1 MTNSTADFPKRPDV
15 HPIIYAYTE
24 PRNTDYEG
32 MYKVGYTARTLEE
45 RMVEHYPTARPGTL
59 PYEAFVIG
67 PAIRPDGSTFMDHA
81 VFDRLAEHGHPRLRA
96 DDGTLTEWVAC
107 SLDDIK
113 TAYNEVYGN
122 TIFATA
128 RTENFSMR
136 EEQEEAVAMTKNYFE
151 NLEEGQKPQFLWNAK
166 MRFGKTFAAYQLAKQ
181 MGLKRILV
189 MSFKTAVAAAW
200 EDDLMTHV
208 DFDGWQF
215 VTRDNELVYEDC
227 DQDRPI
233 VCFGSFQDILQLDAK
248 TGTIKQH
255 NEWIHEND
263 WDLVILDEY
272 HFGAWRENAKKLFES
287 ITRDEEDIED
297 LTEEELEQIHESG
310 DENEWE
316 LPITSRYYLYLSG
329 TPFRAL
335 NSGEFMED
343 QIFSWTYS
351 DEQRRKEEWDAKHP
365 GEKNPYEALPKVVL
379 MTYRVPEAVIR
390 IARKGEHNRFSLNE
404 FFAAEGEFEQA
415 QFVHKEE
422 VQKWLDF
429 VRAKYTAED
438 GTNLKLGKESGR
450 FPFSDTTL
458 LDVLVHTLWFLPN
471 VASCYAMAN
480 LLSER
485 KNQFYWDYNV
495 IVAAGPRVGN
505 GVAALEPVR
514 DGMMYLSE
522 KTHSKLSK
530 HERESDPTQTKTITL
545 TCGKLTTGVT
555 VRPWSGIFM
564 LRDLNSPETYFQSA
578 FRIQSP
584 WVVDT
589 GFADGILQSEIM
601 KREVY
606 IFDFAINRALSM
618 VATYARKL
626 AHGGNVEKATGEL
639 IEFLPVL
646 AYDDGIMT
654 PMDAEQILDMTVS
667 DTTATMLA
675 RRWKSAMLVNVDDA
689 TLEKVLAHPEAM
701 RIIKNI
707 ESFRS
712 NSQSDTVKKIIAT
725 SEDVKKAKK
734 EAAAQDK
741 KPPKAI
747 TDKERELRKLRQ
759 DLQKS
764 LLKLISRIPVFMY
777 LTDNREQCL
786 EDVIRKLEPKLFTK
800 VTGIKV
806 SEFEVLLELG
816 IIDEEHMNDSVFLFR
831 RYEDSS
837 LTYTGID
844 KHTRD
849 RNIGLFSKTIS
860 EEEYEEAEIEIPEDP
875 NDLLGLSKQTG
886 KAKAA
891 QPELDTDK
899 PKAMPVVDVDVVAAT
914 AEKQQSQAPKPEGKL
929 QSDGKA
935 KKTTSQPPTT
945 SNTKTGKKQKYTDVQ
960 QQRVD
965 YWNRFY
971 AYIRSDDEMMKM
983 WNISKL
989 KDNVNQ
995 YISFPVG
1002 LGNDCRLNVI
1012 HKQTANKIVV
1022 EIWCKT
1028 DKLYPTLMANKDNIE
1043 TATSKLPGRLVWD
1056 ELNKNTDT
1064 RKVDVSRS
1072 CSDDETRDFKWA
1084 CSWLKELAMAIYI
1097 IFRK

>member
-1 MTNSTADFPKRPDV
+1 
-15 HPIIYAYTE
+15 
-24 PRNTDYEG
+24 
-32 MYKVGYTARTLEE
+32 
-45 RMVEHYPTARPGTL
+45 
-59 PYEAFVIG
+59 
-67 PAIRPDGSTFMDHA
+67 
-81 VFDRLAEHGHPRLRA
+81 
-96 DDGTLTEWVAC
+96 
-107 SLDDIK
+107 
-113 TAYNEVYGN
+113 
-122 TIFATA
+122 
-128 RTENFSMR
+128 
-136 EEQEEAVAMTKNYFE
+136 
-151 NLEEGQKPQFLWNAK
+151 
-166 MRFGKTFAAYQLAKQ
+166 
-181 MGLKRILV
+181 
-189 MSFKTAVAAAW
+189 
-200 EDDLMTHV
+200 
-208 DFDGWQF
+208 
-215 VTRDNELVYEDC
+215 
-227 DQDRPI
+227 
-233 VCFGSFQDILQLDAK
+233 
-248 TGTIKQH
+248 
-255 NEWIHEND
+255 
-263 WDLVILDEY
+263 
-272 HFGAWRENAKKLFES
+272 
-287 ITRDEEDIED
+287 
-297 LTEEELEQIHESG
+297 
-310 DENEWE
+310 
-316 LPITSRYYLYLSG
+316 
-329 TPFRAL
+329 
-335 NSGEFMED
+335 
-343 QIFSWTYS
+343 
-351 DEQRRKEEWDAKHP
+351 
-365 GEKNPYEALPKVVL
+365 

-415 QFVHKEE
+415 QFIHKEE

-429 VRAKYTAED
+429 IRSKYTAED
-438 GTNLKLGKESGR
+438 GTNLKMGKDKAP

-458 LDVLVHTLWFLPN
+458 LDVLVHTIWFLPN

-485 KNQFYWDYNV
+485 KNSFYWDYNV

-514 DGMMYLSE
+514 DGMQHLSE
-522 KTHSKLSK
+522 KTHDKLSAR
-530 HERESDPTQTKTITL
+530 ERESDPTKTKTITL

-555 VRPWSGIFM
+555 VRPWAGIFM

-578 FRIQSP
+578 FRVQSP

-589 GFADGILQSEIM
+589 GFVDGILQSEIM

-701 RIIKNI
+701 KIIKNI

-712 NSQSDTVKKIIAT
+712 NSQTDTVKKIIAT

-741 KPPKAI
+741 KPSKAI
-747 TDKERELRKLRQ
+747 TDKEKELRKLRQ

-806 SEFEVLLELG
+806 KEFEILIELG
-816 IIDEEHMNDSVFLFR
+816 VIDEEHMNDSVFLFR

-860 EEEYEEAEIEIPEDP
+860 EEEYEDAEIEIPEDP
-875 NDLLGLSKQTG
+875 DDPLGLSRQVRNV
-886 KAKAA
+886 KATT
-891 QPELDTDK
+891 PELDTDK
-899 PKAMPVVDVDVVAAT
+899 PKKMPIVDVDVVDATSEKNPASAT
-914 AEKQQSQAPKPEGKL
+914 AKVSDSNNGEKPAPSKKEGKAH
-929 QSDGKA
+929 S
-935 KKTTSQPPTT
+935 S
-945 SNTKTGKKQKYTDVQ
+945 KTGKKQQYTDVQ
-960 QQRVD
+960 QQRVE
-965 YWNRFY
+965 YWQRFY
-971 AYIRSDDEMMKM
+971 DYVRSDPEMMKM
-983 WNISKL
+983 WNIGKL

-995 YISFPVG
+995 YVSFPVG
-1002 LGNDCRLNVI
+1002 LGNECRLNVI
-1012 HKQTANKIVV
+1012 HKQKANKIVV

-1028 DKLYPTLMANKDNIE
+1028 DKFYPTIMANKDNIE
-1043 TATSKLPGRLVWD
+1043 TATAKLSGRLVWD
-1056 ELNKNTDT
+1056 DLKKNGDA
-1064 RKVDVSRS
+1064 RRVDVSRS
-1072 CSDDETRDFKWA
+1072 CSDDENRDFKWA
-1084 CSWLKELAMAIYI
+1084 CSWLKELAMAIYMV
-1097 IFRK
+1097 FKK